1 MKGEETLKTCQKV
14 HFSESVKV
22 LNHQC
27 QLNEAW
33 YHKSKEIQFFK
44 LHCNWPQS
52 EKGQTTSKMPRER
65 QLFITQRFLAYGA
78 DRRIFLLKPQN
89 TKRQNPSS
97 TSVSDLL

>member
-97 TSVSDLL
+97 TCQ